1 MDRALD
7 KSRRNDFKIRRLT
20 TDDLDQYNALLRYA
34 FQVTEQDLMKAGWK
48 DDEFIQ
54 SKFPILERAD
64 VLGCY
69 DGSDLVSQV
78 AVYPI
83 QMDIYSI
90 IVPIGCVTS
99 VSTYPEYSGMGI
111 MSRLL
116 HQSLVNMKEKGQ
128 VMAILFPFSIPLYR
142 KFGWEIISNK
152 ISYVI
157 KDNQIPNRKRTSGGY
172 VRRVDWNDPDFM
184 DLHMRFATQ
193 THGCLLRNSA
203 AWDEYWRWE
212 EEDTMVAIYYNA
224 ADRPL
229 GYMVYLIKESVMYI
243 KEMIYL
249 SREGHNGLWE
259 YIRAHYSMIDE
270 VRGNTYYNEPIAF
283 DLEDGDI
290 KESIRPYM
298 MGRIVDVEGFFR
310 HYRCDPTEEDSCIEF
325 EVEDR
330 FLEWNNRTFTVQ
342 FRGGRCEVVDGPGDF
357 HVRLEI
363 GTLTTLLLGYKT
375 ATQLH
380 RLERIQGN
388 IESIQAMDEILMHEC
403 PYISDYI

>member
-1 MDRALD
+1 MGRIDDTDIREGF
-7 KSRRNDFKIRRLT
+7 RTRRLT
-20 TDDLDQYNALLRYA
+20 TEDLDQYNALLRYA
-34 FQVTEQDLMKAGWK
+34 FQVTEMDLKKAGWK

-69 DGSDLVSQV
+69 DDEQLVSQV

-83 QMDIYSI
+83 EMDIYRR

-99 VSTYPEYSGMGI
+99 VSTYPEYSGRGI

-116 HQSLVNMKEKGQ
+116 YQSLHDMRDRGQ

-152 ISYVI
+152 ISYII
-157 KDNQIPNRKRTSGGY
+157 KDNQIPNRKRKEKGY
-172 VRRVDWNDPDFM
+172 VRRVNWDDVDFM
-184 DLHMRFATQ
+184 GLHVEFAKE
-193 THGCLLRNSA
+193 THGCLLRNAA

-212 EEDTMVAIYYNA
+212 SEDTMVAVYYNE
-224 ADRPL
+224 ADKPL
-229 GYMVYLIKESVMYI
+229 GYMVYMISEDVMHI

-249 SREGHNGLWE
+249 SREAHNGLWE

-290 KESIRPYM
+290 KESIRPYI
-298 MGRIVDVEGFFR
+298 MGRIVDVREFFL
-310 HYRCDPTEEDSCIEF
+310 HYHCDPTEEDSLITF
-325 EVEDR
+325 EVEDD
-330 FLEWNNRTFTVQ
+330 FLEWNNGEFTVS
-342 FRGGRCEVVDGPGDF
+342 FSKGNCMVVDGPGDF
-357 HVRLEI
+357 RVRLNI
-363 GTLTTLLLGYKT
+363 GTLTTLLMGYKT
-375 ATQLH
+375 AAQLH
-380 RLERIQGN
+380 RMERISGD
-388 IESIQAMDEILMHEC
+388 ILSIQAIDEILLHET

>member
-128 VMAILFPFSIPLYR
+128 VMAILFPFSI
-142 KFGWEIISNK
+142 
-152 ISYVI
+152 
-157 KDNQIPNRKRTSGGY
+157 QIG
-172 VRRVDWNDPDFM
+172 
-184 DLHMRFATQ
+184 
-193 THGCLLRNSA
+193 
-203 AWDEYWRWE
+203 
-212 EEDTMVAIYYNA
+212 
-224 ADRPL
+224 
-229 GYMVYLIKESVMYI
+229 
-243 KEMIYL
+243 
-249 SREGHNGLWE
+249 
-259 YIRAHYSMIDE
+259 RAH
-270 VRGNTYYNEPIAF
+270 V
-283 DLEDGDI
+283 
-290 KESIRPYM
+290 
-298 MGRIVDVEGFFR
+298 
-310 HYRCDPTEEDSCIEF
+310 
-325 EVEDR
+325 
-330 FLEWNNRTFTVQ
+330 
-342 FRGGRCEVVDGPGDF
+342 
-357 HVRLEI
+357 
-363 GTLTTLLLGYKT
+363 
-375 ATQLH
+375 
-380 RLERIQGN
+380 
-388 IESIQAMDEILMHEC
+388 
-403 PYISDYI
+403 